1 MSQIQNLILVIL
13 LQTVQI
19 GIIVLIAIFVYKKF
33 IKK

>member
-19 GIIVLIAIFVYKKF
+19 GIIVLIAIFVYKQF

>member
-13 LQTVQI
+13 LQTVQMGVI
-19 GIIVLIAIFVYKKF
+19 ALIAIFVYKKF

>member
-1 MSQIQNLILVIL
+1 MSKIQNLSLVIL